1 MLLSIR
7 KITNIILLAVMLFTS
22 CLSESDHSN
31 TSIKSSDDDFD
42 YYYLTKYILNYYE
55 KESKSDTSE
64 NSDEITYETKI
75 EENDCCIEFSEG
87 IVDKKGGID
96 FGVVSWN
103 SIPKPN
109 GFIYGDINNDSE
121 TDVIVEVG
129 SNSGGSWTWTEIFVF
144 LSANDTLI
152 FDGKYYDLDLS
163 DSTLISEEVFFS
175 RYEPGEIRNG
185 KLLGSLYY
193 LGESDAHCCPS
204 IAYSTQ
210 HVYVPKD
217 GFKLIKKQLTKQN

>member
-103 SIPKPN
+103 SIPKPT
-109 GFIYGDINNDSE
+109 GFVYGDINNDSE
-121 TDVIVEVG
+121 TDVIVSVL
-129 SNSGGSWTWTEIFVF
+129 SSSGGSWTRNEIFVF
-144 LSANDTLI
+144 LNANDTLI
-152 FDGKYYDLDLS
+152 FDGKYFDVDLV
-163 DSTLISEEVFFS
+163 DSSLVNDEMEFHA
-175 RYEPGEIRNG
+175 YAPGEIKNG
-185 KLLGSLYY
+185 LVFGGIYFRA
-193 LGESDAHCCPS
+193 GADPACCPS
-204 IAYSTQ
+204 ISFTTQ
-210 HVYVPKD
+210 HSYTTKK
-217 GFKLIKKQLTKQN
+217 GFKLINKQLTKQN